1 MCYTH
6 TPVSIGIGS
15 AQVVAMPTR
24 KKKPAGRAVVFESP
38 TGERS
43 NPELDDVVMEVIGRI
58 ADKWTM
64 CVLEVLAQNGVLRF
78 TRIGELV
85 GGISQRMLT
94 KTLRQL
100 EEDGFVIR
108 TVYPEVP
115 PRVEYGLTELGHSLC
130 AAFCGVWLWAE
141 KHYAQLR
148 SLPNKMPSE

>member
-1 MCYTH
+1 
-6 TPVSIGIGS
+6 
-15 AQVVAMPTR
+15 MPTP
-24 KKKPAGRAVVFESP
+24 KPKPKPVGRAVVFESP
-38 TGERS
+38 AGARS
-43 NPELDDVVMEVIGRI
+43 TPELDDVVMEVIGRI

-100 EEDGFVIR
+100 EEDGFVTR

-115 PRVEYGLTELGHSLC
+115 PRVEYQLTELGHSLC

-148 SLPNKMPSE
+148 PQPDQARSA

>member
-1 MCYTH
+1 
-6 TPVSIGIGS
+6 
-15 AQVVAMPTR
+15 MPTR
-24 KKKPAGRAVVFESP
+24 KKKPTGRAVVFESP
-38 TGERS
+38 TGKRS
-43 NPELDDVVMEVIGRI
+43 NPELDDVVMQVIGRI

-100 EEDGFVIR
+100 EEDGFVVR

-115 PRVEYGLTELGHSLC
+115 PRVEYGLTALGHSLC

-148 SLPNKMPSE
+148 SLPNNTPTE